1 MEVVVVGGLGSHGL
15 GKIVF
20 VNVFV
25 VYQRCGA
32 LWFGFFVLFVF
43 PKLFWF
49 SGSPLPLP
57 PPPTLPHPPPPP
69 FVIESDRLN
78 TKEEEEDEEMEVEV
92 EEGGGPMG

>member
-1 MEVVVVGGLGSHGL
+1 MEVVVVVVVVGGLGSHGL

-43 PKLFWF
+43 PKFALVFWE
-49 SGSPLPLP
+49 
-57 PPPTLPHPPPPP
+57 PTNMCRLLVALCDRCTVP
-69 FVIESDRLN
+69 FVAN
-78 TKEEEEDEEMEVEV
+78 TTNMHHRHSTTKQQL
-92 EEGGGPMG
+92 PS